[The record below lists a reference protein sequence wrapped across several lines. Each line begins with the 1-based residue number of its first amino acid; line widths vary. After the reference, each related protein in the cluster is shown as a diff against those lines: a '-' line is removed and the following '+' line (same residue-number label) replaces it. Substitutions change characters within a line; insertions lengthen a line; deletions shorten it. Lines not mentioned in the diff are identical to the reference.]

1 MIDDRP
7 YGAARAAA
15 DGVSRA
21 DPAAARECCKT
32 IALAASYE
40 GLSLRA
46 GFFVA
51 QRYDGKANFNSDFG
65 VEADRK
71 DNKMLMG
78 VGEELCLLSTQ
89 SGRDSKGSRRVY
101 WYYIATPAEKHRK
114 NNGLMWR
121 HKDVERARSFKS
133 INESAV

>member
-7 YGAARAAA
+7 YGAARAA

-78 VGEELCLLSTQ
+78 VGEELCLLSTLLGHSDVGRHEPELYARREG
-89 SGRDSKGSRRVY
+89 SGHS
-101 WYYIATPAEKHRK
+101 PALGTIVH
-114 NNGLMWR
+114 N
-121 HKDVERARSFKS
+121 A
-133 INESAV
+133 AVVPST

>member
-7 YGAARAAA
+7 YGAARAA

-89 SGRDSKGSRRVY
+89 SGHAGKGSMRVY
-101 WYYIATPAEKHRK
+101 CLYIAVSMGIFIKIIR
-114 NNGLMWR
+114 LMVR
-121 HKDVERARSFKS
+121 YKKIEQARSLK
-133 INESAV
+133 